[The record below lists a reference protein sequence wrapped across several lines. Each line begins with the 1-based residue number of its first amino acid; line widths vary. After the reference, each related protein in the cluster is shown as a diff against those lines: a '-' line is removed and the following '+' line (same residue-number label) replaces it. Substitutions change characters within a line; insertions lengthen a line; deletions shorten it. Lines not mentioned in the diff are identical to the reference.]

1 MSELGLADQNDLR
14 VWADSVGARTE
25 FPRLVRR
32 LILETARGLVR
43 LGLPA
48 GEGVSS
54 GSWDGTVRTTEA
66 TAFVP
71 ARFSLWEL
79 SVEKAMGAK
88 AEADYAKRLTTL
100 DGSPTTECTY
110 VAASLRRWG
119 KRGEFEK
126 ERRKDGRWSE
136 VRAHGLDDIEAWL
149 ETAPVTRAWISE
161 VLGLHP
167 YGLRSAE
174 AWWAAW
180 AAETNPALTPGVLL
194 AGRDSQLEALAK
206 RFTEP
211 GQVATV
217 KGASLTD
224 VQAFVAA
231 AAVRADAI
239 GTSQVLA
246 RMAFVDDPAAWRR
259 LTMQESPLVLVPVT
273 EEVKAE
279 VVSFT
284 PHLILVPV
292 PGASAAD
299 IELPPIDA
307 AGAAAA
313 LLEAGTE
320 DDRRA
325 ESAGRLA
332 RRSLIALRRNL
343 ARKPELHVPSW
354 ARDPAPR
361 ATRGILLAGS
371 WSERLDGDKEALRTL
386 TGDDYD
392 VLREKL
398 ASLATTD
405 DPFVALIDTTW
416 GLVSAFDAWLV
427 LRSHVTEDDLK
438 RLEDVVRMVMGE
450 RDPALDLTPEDRW
463 KASIEGK
470 VRAFSSD
477 IREGLANTL
486 ALLGVHG
493 NEIAL
498 SGGSTGATWAA
509 YLVRVILDAANA
521 DSSGDLWASF
531 TDLLPL
537 IGEAA
542 PDRFLEAVGTG
553 ARGTDPVLRKLFID
567 TDGGMFGPSSPHP
580 GLLWAL
586 EDVSWSQDHFGHAVE
601 LLARLDEIDP
611 GGRLANRPFESLA
624 SIFRPWHPDT
634 SVDAGRRLG
643 VLDALRKRHPYTA
656 WRLMIAMLPEGHGI
670 HHPIHEPRYREWKPA
685 RRRAVTV
692 AEYMDFVYEVVTR
705 VLEDVGEQSERWADV
720 LDKMPHLPPTDRGRV
735 SERLSALLDGGALSA
750 TERESMWK
758 SLRKLIGVQRE
769 YSDADW
775 ALPHDEVDRLEE
787 LALRVAPQSA
797 YSRSLWLFTEQM
809 PHLGN
814 GAKKTDH
821 ALYESELAAQRR
833 EAVGAIVAEGGLD
846 TVRRLAGETVVPW
859 AVGVALADA
868 AGDTY
873 EEDLLP
879 LVGTENR
886 SDADLAFAYFAR
898 RFEKGGR
905 DWLLEVMDAH
915 DFLTEDQQ
923 ARLLLSTHD
932 FPTSWETADARGDGV
947 ARAFWASFVPLG
959 LGRDFPYV
967 LLVAE
972 RLTGVGRNAAALDF
986 LGIYRSQAGA
996 PEDAVAELV
1005 ARGLDGV
1012 LVTQD
1017 ADPEFNRLSS
1027 YDYEQAFE
1035 LLERNRVVIGED
1047 RLAGLEW
1054 AYLPALGL
1062 HPDVP
1067 TLYDRMAQDPRF
1079 FTEIAAAVFRPAAG
1093 DDDVALEPQ
1102 EETNR
1107 QRRAENG
1114 YRLLTYWSR
1123 PPGLLEE
1130 GKMDRS
1136 ALRAWVEETRGLLV
1150 ERDRADIGDSQIGQV
1165 LAASPSDEDG
1175 AWPGEAVRDLIEEL
1189 ASEHLESGFATA
1201 VFNRRG
1207 ITTRAP
1213 DEGGAQEM
1221 DLVRRYR
1228 SEAERFAD
1236 RWPRTAALLRK
1247 LADSYEH
1254 DARRED
1260 GRAERFRRGLEP

>member
-1 MSELGLADQNDLR
+1 MSELGLADQADLR

-54 GSWDGTVRTTEA
+54 GSWDGTVRATEA

-71 ARFSLWEL
+71 ASLSLWEL
-79 SVEKAMGAK
+79 SVEKGVGAK
-88 AEADYAKRLTTL
+88 AEADYAKRLTTP
-100 DGSPTTECTY
+100 DGSATAECTY
-110 VAASLRRWG
+110 VAASPRRWG
-119 KRGEFEK
+119 KRREFEQ
-126 ERRKDGRWSE
+126 EHREDGRWSE
-136 VRAHGLDDIEAWL
+136 VRAYGLDDIEAWL

-161 VLGLHP
+161 VRGMHP

-180 AAETNPALTPGVLL
+180 AGETNPTLTPGVVL
-194 AGRDSQLEALAK
+194 AGRDSQLEALGT
-206 RFTEP
+206 RLTES
-211 GQVATV
+211 GQVSTI
-217 KGASLTD
+217 KGASLSD
-224 VQAFVAA
+224 VQAFIAA
-231 AAVRADAI
+231 AAVRADGI
-239 GTSQVLA
+239 GTSQALA
-246 RMAFVDDPAAWRR
+246 RTAFVDDPATWRR
-259 LTMQESPLVLVPVT
+259 LTMQKSPLVLVPIT

-279 VVSFT
+279 IVSLT

-292 PGASAAD
+292 PEASTGD
-299 IELPPIDA
+299 IELPPISA

-313 LLEAGTE
+313 LLEAGME
-320 DDRRA
+320 DERRA
-325 ESAGRLA
+325 ESAGQLA

-343 ARKPELHVPSW
+343 ARKPELHLPRW

-392 VLREKL
+392 ALREKL
-398 ASLATTD
+398 ASLAATD

-416 GLVSAFDAWLV
+416 GLVSAFDAWLL
-427 LRSHVTEDDLK
+427 LRPHVTEDDLK
-438 RLEDVVRMVMGE
+438 RLEDVVREVMGE
-450 RDPALDLTPEDRW
+450 RDPALDLPPDDRW

-470 VRAFSSD
+470 VRAFSGD
-477 IREGLANTL
+477 IREGIANTL

-493 NEIAL
+493 SEIAL

-521 DSSGDLWASF
+521 DSSGDLWASLA
-531 TDLLPL
+531 DLLP
-537 IGEAA
+537 IMGEAA
-542 PDRFLEAVGTG
+542 PDGFLEAVGTG
-553 ARGTDPVLRKLFID
+553 AAGADPVLRKLFTD
-567 TDGGMFGPSSPHP
+567 TDGGIFGPRSPHP

-586 EDVSWSQDHFGHAVE
+586 EDVSWSQDHFGHAIE

-634 SVDAGRRLG
+634 SVDAGRRLD
-643 VLDALRKRHPYTA
+643 VLDALRKRHAGTA
-656 WRLMIAMLPEGHGI
+656 WRLMVSMLPEGHGV
-670 HHPIHEPRYREWKPA
+670 HHPIHEPRHRDWKPP
-685 RRRAVTV
+685 RSRVTV
-692 AEYMDFVYEVVTR
+692 AEYMQSVSAVVTR
-705 VLEDVGEQSERWADV
+705 VLEDVGGHSERWADV
-720 LDKMPHLPPTDRGRV
+720 LDEMPHLPLTDRRRV
-735 SERLSALLDGGALSA
+735 FERLSTLVDEGALAA

-758 SLRKLIGVQRE
+758 SLRKLIGLHRE

-775 ALPHDEVDRLEE
+775 ALPRDEVDRLEE
-787 LALRVAPQSA
+787 LASRMAPESA
-797 YSRSLWLFTEQM
+797 YSRSLWLFTDHM

-821 ALYESELAAQRR
+821 AVYDSELAAQRR
-833 EAVGAIVAEGGLD
+833 DAVGAIVAEGGLEQ
-846 TVRRLAGETVVPW
+846 VRRLAEESVVPW

-868 AGDTY
+868 TGNTH

-879 LVGTENR
+879 LVGSQDR
-886 SDADLAFAYFAR
+886 SRAELAFAYFGR
-898 RFEKGGR
+898 RFEEGGW

-915 DFLTEDQQ
+915 ESLTEDQQ
-923 ARLLLSTHD
+923 ARLLLSTRD
-932 FPTSWETADARGDGV
+932 FPASWEAADARGEGV
-947 ARAFWASFVPLG
+947 GRAFWASFVPLG
-959 LGRDFPYV
+959 LGRDFGHV

-972 RLTGVGRNAAALDF
+972 RLIAVGRKAAALDF
-986 LGIYRSQAGA
+986 LGIYRNQGGA
-996 PEDAVAELV
+996 PEEAVADLV
-1005 ARGLDGV
+1005 ARGLDG
-1012 LVTQD
+1012 LLATQD
-1017 ADPEFNRLSS
+1017 TDPEFDRLSS
-1027 YDYEQAFE
+1027 YDYEQLFE
-1035 LLERNRVVIGED
+1035 LLERNRAALGED

-1067 TLYDRMAQDPRF
+1067 TLYAWMAKDPRF
-1079 FTEIAAAVFRPAAG
+1079 FTEIVAAVFRRTSG
-1093 DDDVALEPQ
+1093 DDEMALEPKD
-1102 EETNR
+1102 EANR

-1114 YRLLTYWSR
+1114 YRLLTSWSR
-1123 PPGLLEE
+1123 PPGLLED
-1130 GKMDRS
+1130 GKMDAS
-1136 ALRAWVEETRGLLV
+1136 VLRAWVEEARTLLA
-1150 ERDRADIGDSQIGQV
+1150 EQDRADIGDSQIGQV
-1165 LAASPSDEDG
+1165 LATSPPDEDG
-1175 AWPGEAVRDLIEEL
+1175 SWPGETVRDLIEEL
-1189 ASEHLESGFATA
+1189 ASEPLESGFTTA
-1201 VFNRRG
+1201 VFNHRG
-1207 ITTRAP
+1207 TTIRAP
-1213 DEGGAQEM
+1213 YEGGSQEM
-1221 DLVRRYR
+1221 DLVRKYR

-1254 DARRED
+1254 DARREEK
-1260 GRAERFRRGLEP
+1260 RAERFRRGLEP